1 MFGNSVL
8 VRERSVSHPG
18 GAVPPEFLL
27 TRDQRDRL
35 QSSFERYAVTFGLYR
50 NQQFQDRLFP
60 FGAVPRII
68 GRWEFDTLE
77 KGLIQR
83 IDALNLFLK
92 DVYGPAHIVKDKVVP
107 ADFLYASAGFLPE
120 VRGLRPP
127 KDIFSHVAG
136 IDLVQ
141 ERNGT
146 WVILE
151 DNLRVPS
158 GAAYPLIARKT
169 YRWVTPEVFDAVA
182 VAESRDYPRML
193 AETMDHVNTG
203 GINIILSP
211 GRFNSAF
218 FEHAMLAQETGARLA
233 FGTDL
238 TVSGGSV
245 YYRDISAKLHRVG
258 AIYRR
263 ISDDFL
269 DPLAFREDSMVG
281 VPGLF
286 EVLRHGG
293 VALLNAPGNG
303 VADDKGVYYFVPQL
317 IRYYLNQ
324 EPTLSNVPT
333 YLAAFDRDRD
343 FILEHLSRLV
353 VKDVAEAGGYGVVF
367 GQNMSRSELAIWKE
381 RIRAQP
387 RRYIAQEIV
396 DFCELSV
403 LQGDRVVRR
412 KADFRAFVLSGSSTR
427 VWASGLTRYAV
438 EKGSLVVNSSQGG
451 GFKDTWVLSR

>member
-8 VRERSVSHPG
+8 VRERSGSHPG
-18 GAVPPEFLL
+18 GAVVPEFLL

-77 KGLIQR
+77 KGLMQR

-107 ADFLYASAGFLPE
+107 ADFLYASTGFLPE

-127 KDIFSHVAG
+127 KDIFCHVAG

-146 WVILE
+146 WIILE

-169 YRWVTPEVFDAVA
+169 YR
-182 VAESRDYPRML
+182 
-193 AETMDHVNTG
+193 
-203 GINIILSP
+203 
-211 GRFNSAF
+211 
-218 FEHAMLAQETGARLA
+218 RL
-233 FGTDL
+233 
-238 TVSGGSV
+238 
-245 YYRDISAKLHRVG
+245 
-258 AIYRR
+258 
-263 ISDDFL
+263 SDDFL

-286 EVLRHGG
+286 DVLRRGG

-303 VADDKGVYYFVPQL
+303 VADDKGIYYFVPEL

-324 EPTLSNVPT
+324 EPTLANAPT
-333 YLAAFDRDRD
+333 YLAAFDRDRSY
-343 FILEHLSRLV
+343 ILEHLGRLV

-367 GQNMSRSELAIWKE
+367 GQNMSRSELAVWKE

-403 LQGDRVVRR
+403 LRGDRVVRR